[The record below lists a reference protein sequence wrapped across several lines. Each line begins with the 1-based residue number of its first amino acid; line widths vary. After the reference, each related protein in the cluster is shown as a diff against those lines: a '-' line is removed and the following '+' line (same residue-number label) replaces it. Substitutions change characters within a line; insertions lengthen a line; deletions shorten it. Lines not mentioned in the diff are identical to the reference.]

1 MVCPKSLIGHLP
13 LSLGHMN
20 LWQMCPITSSL
31 EKPVRVKAALLAS
44 TISWVFSSIRKM
56 PVFIDEINMSS
67 KSS

>member
-1 MVCPKSLIGHLP
+1 
-13 LSLGHMN
+13 
-20 LWQMCPITSSL
+20 MCPITSSL